1 MTGIA
6 ILDVAIGLVLVY
18 LLLGLLCMLAA
29 EWIAQIRRLRARTL
43 RHGIEALLNDT
54 KYKRVTDNLYRHP
67 LIAGLRQGE
76 RDPSYIPGTLF
87 AKAFLAET
95 EKKLAAIGNDLSP
108 GSFIGDI
115 DRIVEKYEQLKIEV
129 YKKGQIVGQR
139 LNEAKQVLEQLRQRE
154 RTLRKGGAADAEV
167 ATAQNQL
174 STGEEVG
181 KNAQREYDDYVRDYL
196 GYTGSLEE
204 KLAQLEAEQYCY
216 RDLAE
221 VLKSFVGA
229 TGTSLVEL
237 ESHLAGW
244 YDAAMARV
252 SGWYRRKLAMIVLGA
267 AAAAALLFNADTIG
281 MARTV
286 WFDGEIR
293 DVIRRAAD
301 VTAQRCSLQEIRA
314 GDNPACSIDVLLQTI
329 EARRRLPVGWYA
341 DAMPVART
349 VCPEGDAQRRARDEA
364 RRIADDRTRQAD
376 ERTAARARL
385 TRAEDQLALACS
397 PRPADY
403 GLWLAGILLSIGAIW
418 FAALFWFDVLK
429 RFVNLRGSGRPA
441 RS

>member
-18 LLLGLLCMLAA
+18 LLLGLLCMLAS
-29 EWIAQIRRLRARTL
+29 EWISQARRLRARTL
-43 RHGIEALLNDT
+43 RRGIETLLNDT

-67 LIAGLRQGE
+67 LLAGMRQGE
-76 RDPSYIPGTLF
+76 REPSYIPGTLF

-115 DRIVEKYEQLKIEV
+115 DRIVEKYEHLKIEV
-129 YKKGQIVGQR
+129 YKKGQIVAQR
-139 LNEAKQVLEQLRQRE
+139 LNEARQVLEQLRQRE
-154 RTLRKGGAADAEV
+154 RSLRKGGAADVEV
-167 ATAQNQL
+167 ATAENQL

-181 KNAQREYDDYVRDYL
+181 RNAQREYDDYVRDYL
-196 GYTGSLEE
+196 GYTGTLEE
-204 KLAQLEAEQYCY
+204 KLAQLDAEQYCY
-216 RDLAE
+216 RDIAE

-229 TGTSLVEL
+229 TGSTLVEL
-237 ESHLAGW
+237 ETHLARW
-244 YDAAMARV
+244 YDAAMTRV
-252 SGWYRRKLAMIVLGA
+252 SGWYRRKLAAIALAA

-281 MARTV
+281 MARTI

-314 GDNPACSIDVLLQTI
+314 GDNPACSIDVLVQTI

-341 DAMPVART
+341 DAMPIARA
-349 VCPEGDAQRRARDEA
+349 VCPEGDTMRRTRDEA
-364 RRIADDRTRQAD
+364 ARLTEDRSRQAD
-376 ERTAARARL
+376 ERAAARARL
-385 TRAEDQLALACS
+385 ERAETHLALACA
-397 PRPADY
+397 PRAGDY
-403 GLWLAGILLSIGAIW
+403 ALWVAGILLSIVAIW
-418 FAALFWFDVLK
+418 FSALFWFDVLK
-429 RFVNLRGSGRPA
+429 RFMTLRGAGAPPA
-441 RS
+441 S